1 MKKQVAI
8 DLRKSAEKVAFNF
21 SRPDRERNFMQ
32 ETFTVKSIHPL
43 SESTAYVQFKKNTGK
58 IGVAFFYYVNTK
70 GGRWYYFFPTYD
82 HCVGAEKLRD
92 VLHDVEQENFQYNFK
107 ENG

>member
-1 MKKQVAI
+1 MRKQVAI
-8 DLRKSAEKVAFNF
+8 SLREKAEQVAFNF
-21 SRPDRERNFMQ
+21 SRPDREKNVMN

-58 IGVAFFYYVNTK
+58 VGVAFFNYINMKV
-70 GGRWYYFFPTYD
+70 GVWQYFFHTYD
-82 HCVGAEKLRD
+82 LCVGAEKLRD

-107 ENG
+107 EL

>member
-8 DLRKSAEKVAFNF
+8 SLREKADQVAFNF
-21 SRPDRERNFMQ
+21 SRPDREKNVMN

-58 IGVAFFYYVNTK
+58 VGVAFFYYINMK
-70 GGRWYYFFPTYD
+70 GGVWLYFFPKYD

-92 VLHDVEQENFQYNFK
+92 VLHDVEQETFQYNFK
-107 ENG
+107 P